1 MTSKRASGRSPG
13 HPRTANRHKGIIML
27 RSIGSVTVLALLMVG
42 CGGGGGDSGSPP
54 PPPSYT
60 VGGTVSGLAGSG
72 LALAIC
78 RFLSSSVKRLRVCD
92 SPLQVSASGAFSL
105 GGVYPAVY
113 S

>member
-1 MTSKRASGRSPG
+1 
-13 HPRTANRHKGIIML
+13 ML

-113 S
+113 SGPDFVSVTQQPSSPT